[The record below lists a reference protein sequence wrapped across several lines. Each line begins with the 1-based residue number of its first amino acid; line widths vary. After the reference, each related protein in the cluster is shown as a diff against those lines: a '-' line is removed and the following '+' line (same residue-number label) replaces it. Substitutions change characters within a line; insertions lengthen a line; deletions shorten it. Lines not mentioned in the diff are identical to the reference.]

1 MPAFHHCI
9 LSLPAFCPRAEKKV
23 FVKKYKSITD
33 SKSSP
38 GFKYPFSQ
46 KRYYPEIFNLSRL
59 VLWSRLLPFIMAAK
73 INTEDVGR
81 AWIIIT
87 EALSS
92 KNASVRVILV
102 EKNMVNTSMCINI
115 IYLSVSTSTFS
126 LNLVFIIN
134 TKNYFTDK

>member
-1 MPAFHHCI
+1 
-9 LSLPAFCPRAEKKV
+9 
-23 FVKKYKSITD
+23 
-33 SKSSP
+33 
-38 GFKYPFSQ
+38 
-46 KRYYPEIFNLSRL
+46 
-59 VLWSRLLPFIMAAK
+59 MAAK